1 MTFGELAKMQEKREE
16 RRIANIGH
24 EKQFFHNVSTM
35 NLRPGQMWK
44 TTTKRITEK
53 QLWRILFKFGGGDT
67 IEYLFYSTKKGAMGY
82 GYELAK
88 GFTAT
93 HYSMHVELAYPEKKK

>member
-1 MTFGELAKMQEKREE
+1 MTFGELAKIQEKREE
-16 RRIANIGH
+16 KRFM
-24 EKQFFHNVSTM
+24 QDVSTK

-53 QLWRILFKFGGGDT
+53 KLWRILFKFGGGDT

-88 GFTAT
+88 GFTAQ
-93 HYSMHVELAYPEKKK
+93 HYFMYVELAYPEKKK